1 MVVVI
6 AISATAVA
14 NPRFR
19 VVVAAAAA
27 VVVVVV
33 VVVVSSSSFSGNE
46 CEEQYCRNL
55 IKKPW
60 AYNPKIVGFI

>member
-19 VVVAAAAA
+19 VVVAAAA

-55 IKKPW
+55 IEKPGPIT
-60 AYNPKIVGFI
+60 PK